1 MRINI
6 KYESSTIGKDEDNI
20 LMEKKT
26 IYNRKLPKH
35 ASLVIKLNQFDSYE
49 NLVNLHNEKG
59 KYYFEIDLFGEDKK
73 LRKVIMLLIRLSQKS
88 LVQRDVIYLMNPWKN
103 I

>member
-1 MRINI
+1 MKINI
-6 KYESSTIGKDEDNI
+6 KYELSTIGKDEDNI

-35 ASLVIKLNQFDSYE
+35 ASLVIKLNQFDSYD

-59 KYYFEIDLFGEDKK
+59 KYYFEIDLFAEDRK
-73 LRKVIMLLIRLSQKS
+73 LKKVISDQLEFSEK
-88 LVQRDVIYLMNPWKN
+88 V
-103 I
+103 